1 MVIQVQE
8 ESKDPVHNDGTKTE
22 GLQIAGEN
30 FDNNLVHK
38 EEVETRRGKQLLKD
52 LLKPFSLNWQWECLM
67 REGRVSKVYYRSPPI
82 MKGKCIRRRFRDKVK
97 LKKYLLLTK

>member
-52 LLKPFSLNWQWECLM
+52 LLKPFSLNWQ
-67 REGRVSKVYYRSPPI
+67 
-82 MKGKCIRRRFRDKVK
+82 
-97 LKKYLLLTK
+97 